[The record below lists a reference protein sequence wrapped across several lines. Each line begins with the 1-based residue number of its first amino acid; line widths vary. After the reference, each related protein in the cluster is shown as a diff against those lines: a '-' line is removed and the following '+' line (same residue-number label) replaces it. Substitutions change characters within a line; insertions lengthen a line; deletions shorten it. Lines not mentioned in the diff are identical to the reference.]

1 MIAVA
6 IIAAAFAAEATF
18 SPIGR
23 FMRWFEADR
32 GTGPGKCGWP

>member
-1 MIAVA
+1 MIAATLAVAAVA
-6 IIAAAFAAEATF
+6 IEVAF
-18 SPIGR
+18 SPVGR

>member
-1 MIAVA
+1 MTVAMLAVA
-6 IIAAAFAAEATF
+6 AVGIEVAL

>member
-6 IIAAAFAAEATF
+6 LIVAAFAAEVTL